1 MTISD
6 REKICLSIMRLFG
19 SEATEA
25 DVISVLMSLL
35 VGKTIYLSSTKDEA
49 IEKLADLSAQAL
61 IMIESFQSAD
71 ICHWRDTGESI
82 Q

>member
-6 REKICLSIMRLFG
+6 KEKICLRIMRIFG

-35 VGKTIYLSSTKDEA
+35 VGKTIYLSSTRDEA
-49 IEKLADLSAQAL
+49 IEKIADLSAQAL
-61 IMIESFQSAD
+61 IMIDSFQEAD
-71 ICHWRDTGESI
+71 ICHWRGEGESV